1 VAQVRLTV
9 DGRQPLQV
17 IGKIRQAVAGLD
29 AGYKKLQ
36 TSVNQAAS
44 ATKRFAVDLEK
55 QTRTLREQTRGV
67 QGLVAAYAGFRTLK
81 GAITAGVE
89 LETAQKRAELL
100 TQRFGQLAGIQQ
112 VAAQSADKFRIAQ
125 TDTLAALIDLGNR
138 LGPQGASLAEIKDVY
153 EGFNTILAI
162 NKVSTQEAAS
172 AQLQLNQALGSGV
185 LQGEEYRAINEATP
199 QVIDAV
205 AKVLGVARGEVKK
218 LASEGA
224 VSAPV
229 LIQALRDIK
238 DQGADELERSFD
250 STSGRLREFQKAQ
263 TELAQAIGT
272 QLLPAFTPLLSAV
285 TSAIKEFAA
294 LPKPVKNFTAAVLGI
309 TAALVALG
317 PILTTTIGLLKA
329 IGAAT
334 LIAAGPWVALA
345 AGIGAA
351 TLALASYE
359 SQAQKTAKA
368 AATGDAQALQSAR
381 SRLQAV
387 QQNLSLEKLALK
399 EASKSEERGIKA
411 RIKRLREEESTL
423 KKGITVGAK
432 AEGGVLDTGGLAT
445 APGAP
450 KEDKAAK
457 KAADQLARL
466 SDQVNDYLFAA
477 KNRLAIEKQQNDIDR
492 VRTEADVQRLEISRK
507 YAELTKGVTD
517 ATVLSNAAAAKSIE
531 LQLVDIQLGKELG
544 GVLDAQAA
552 KLKEQAQLAG
562 DAAIKMQ
569 EFAAVKNPIDE
580 LGKSIGVTTSEFSS
594 LVSEVARGT
603 ATIGDAFQRLA
614 NSIIDNLIQIATQ
627 QAVTGLIGLVSSA
640 FSPFASVSKGL
651 SGAGAL
657 GGNVSGLG
665 IGGSAAGA
673 SYAGATGLTGIGG
686 SVAGSTFGGFQGA
699 FANGGSVMSG
709 KPALVGERG
718 PELFVP
724 GRSGSIIPNNA
735 MGGATINVSVDA
747 TGSRVEGNNDESKRL
762 GEAIGVAIRQELI
775 KQKRPGGLLA

>member
-1 VAQVRLTV
+1 MPQSNVRLTV

-17 IGKIRQAVAGLD
+17 VAKIRQAVAGLD

-36 TSVNQAAS
+36 ASVNQAAS

-205 AKVLGVARGEVKK
+205 AKILGVARGEVKK
-218 LASEGA
+218 LASDGA

-238 DQGADELERSFD
+238 DQGADELEKSFD

-294 LPKPVKNFTAAVLGI
+294 LPTPVRNFTAAVLGI

-351 TLALASYE
+351 TLALASYQT
-359 SQAQKTAKA
+359 QAEKTAKA
-368 AATGDAQALQSAR
+368 AVTGDPLALNKARSELQATQQEISLLKLEQKTATGR
-381 SRLQAV
+381 
-387 QQNLSLEKLALK
+387 
-399 EASKSEERGIKA
+399 
-411 RIKRLREEESTL
+411 
-423 KKGITVGAK
+423 AK
-432 AEGGVLDTGGLAT
+432 AEAGVVDPGGLVT
-445 APGAP
+445 PPGAP
-450 KEDKAAK
+450 KDDKAAK
-457 KAADQLARL
+457 KAAEQLARL
-466 SDQVNDYLFAA
+466 TNQVNNYLFAA
-477 KNRLAIEKQQNDIDR
+477 KNRLAIEQQQNEIDR
-492 VRTEADVQRLEISRK
+492 VRTEADVERLEINRK

-517 ATVLSNAAAAKSIE
+517 ATVLDNAAAAKSIE

-544 GVLDAQAA
+544 VVLDAQAG
-552 KLKEQAQLAG
+552 KLREQARLAG
-562 DAAIKMQ
+562 EAAIKMQ
-569 EFAAVKNPIDE
+569 QFAVVKTPIEE
-580 LGKSIGVTTSEFSS
+580 LGKAIGVTQSDFAS
-594 LVSEVARGT
+594 LVVEVARGT
-603 ATIGDAFQRLA
+603 ATISDAFRKLSDQ
-614 NSIIDNLIQIATQ
+614 IIENLIRIAAQ
-627 QAVTGLIGLVSSA
+627 QAVSGLFGLVSS
-640 FSPFASVSKGL
+640 FFTPFASVGRAL

-657 GGNVSGLG
+657 GGSVSGLG
-665 IGGSAAGA
+665 VGTSSFNGN
-673 SYAGATGLTGIGG
+673 LTDA
-686 SVAGSTFGGFQGA
+686 VAGSPLSAMGSVSGLGNFSGFQGE
-699 FANGGSVMSG
+699 FANGGRVMG
-709 KPALVGERG
+709 GRAALVGERG

-735 MGGATINVSVDA
+735 LGGANVVVNVDA
-747 TGSRVEGNNDESKRL
+747 SGSNVQGNRPDANRL
-762 GEAIGVAIRQELI
+762 GQAIGAAVRAELI
-775 KQKRPGGLLA
+775 NQRRPGGLLA